1 MNMLNNVSFTIV
13 AGAGGLLVFYT
24 DGVVT
29 IGTIVVFAEYAR
41 QFTRPLA
48 DLSNQFNQ
56 VLSAIAGA
64 ERVFGIIDSEPEK
77 DEGKITD
84 KIIAGEI
91 EFDDVSFSYDP
102 TQKTPTIRNLS
113 FRIDAGE
120 SVALIGA
127 TGAGKTTVM
136 QLLARFYETDSGE
149 VRIDGENILDYSRST
164 VRSQTAFVL
173 QDPYLFESTIRENI
187 RYGKLD
193 ATDEEVVEAAKL
205 ANAHE
210 FIVALEEGYD
220 TVLEADEG
228 FISQGQKQLISI
240 ARALITD
247 PAILLLD
254 EATSSIDTVTELKIQ
269 EALERLMK
277 DRTSIIIAHRLNT
290 IKAVDRIFV
299 MELGE
304 LVESGSEEELVR
316 QRGRYYQMVADNK

>member
-1 MNMLNNVSFTIV
+1 MP
-13 AGAGGLLVFYT
+13 GGLLVFYT

-77 DEGKITD
+77 DEGKITGRT
-84 KIIAGEI
+84 IAGEI

-173 QDPYLFESTIRENI
+173 QDPYLFESTIR
-187 RYGKLD
+187 
-193 ATDEEVVEAAKL
+193 
-205 ANAHE
+205 
-210 FIVALEEGYD
+210 
-220 TVLEADEG
+220 
-228 FISQGQKQLISI
+228 
-240 ARALITD
+240 
-247 PAILLLD
+247 
-254 EATSSIDTVTELKIQ
+254 
-269 EALERLMK
+269 
-277 DRTSIIIAHRLNT
+277 RTSATANLMRRMRKWSRRQSLPTPTNSSLRSKRAMT
-290 IKAVDRIFV
+290 RCWKPMKGSSPRDR
-299 MELGE
+299 
-304 LVESGSEEELVR
+304 SS
-316 QRGRYYQMVADNK
+316 